1 MGLLSHNDNRSADY
15 QALGGSGYVGE
26 NIYGSSG
33 NATARRRDDAVD
45 ERSVG
50 LRLRQRRHR
59 QRRPLHADR
68 LAGQRANRLRDRRLP
83 GAHVPQYGHLRLCPR
98 RKHLRSDAR
107 TDADAAPTARYWST
121 QPDGRI
127 LCTLCPRY
135 CRVADG
141 QAGFCF
147 IRQNRGGK
155 LVQLGYGRSTGFAI
169 DPIEKKP
176 LNHFYP
182 GTPVLSFGTAGCN
195 LGCKFCQNWDISKA
209 KLDEQGL
216 RRNTPD
222 EVVDLAVAQGA
233 PSIAYTY
240 NDPVIWAE
248 YVIDIAR
255 AARRRGVKN
264 VLVTA
269 GYVTDEARPEL
280 YADADAANVDLKA
293 FSEDFYRK
301 TTASHLEPVLETLKW
316 IRHKSDTW
324 LEVTTLLIP
333 GHNDSD
339 DELARLAAWFAANL
353 GPDVPLHFTAFHPDF
368 KMTDLPADA
377 ARDAAPRP
385 RHRARRRSALR
396 LRRQRARRGRT
407 DDVLRALRAA
417 ADRARLVRDHA
428 LRPEGRRLRA
438 LRASPPRPLRRRAG
452 RAPLRLPPP
461 ARERLTAT
469 PSPARRARQA
479 APAASA
485 STCCSASRCGSG
497 SRSTACAR
505 SWCCS
510 PPMRRAAGSDGR
522 RRRRAA

>member
-1 MGLLSHNDNRSADY
+1 MPPAETSP
-15 QALGGSGYVGE
+15 V
-26 NIYGSSG
+26 
-33 NATARRRDDAVD
+33 
-45 ERSVG
+45 
-50 LRLRQRRHR
+50 
-59 QRRPLHADR
+59 
-68 LAGQRANRLRDRRLP
+68 
-83 GAHVPQYGHLRLCPR
+83 
-98 RKHLRSDAR
+98 SDR

-121 QPDGRI
+121 QPNGRI

-135 CRVADG
+135 CRMADG

-222 EVVDLAVAQGA
+222 EVVDLAAAQGA

-293 FSEDFYRK
+293 FTEEFYRK

-339 DELARLAAWFAANL
+339 HELSRLAAWFAANL

-368 KMTDLPADA
+368 KMTDLPATPPETLRRARAIARA
-377 ARDAAPRP
+377 AGLRYVYVGNVHDEDGQTTFCARCARPLIGRDWYALTHFALKDGACAHCGHPLPGRFGAAPV
-385 RHRARRRSALR
+385 ALR
-396 LRRQRARRGRT
+396 SGF
-407 DDVLRALRAA
+407 
-417 ADRARLVRDHA
+417 
-428 LRPEGRRLRA
+428 RRLRV
-438 LRASPPRPLRRRAG
+438 SV
-452 RAPLRLPPP
+452 
-461 ARERLTAT
+461 
-469 PSPARRARQA
+469 
-479 APAASA
+479 
-485 STCCSASRCGSG
+485 
-497 SRSTACAR
+497 
-505 SWCCS
+505 
-510 PPMRRAAGSDGR
+510 
-522 RRRRAA
+522 